1 MFDTLSSGHLENNL
15 FKQITPYIEPVTYT
29 LGNVQVFVKDGGG
42 KKQLMKNHPAMV
54 SHISII
60 EQLKNH
66 ILFCPDVAYHIV
78 NWSWRWAGGYNQDND
93 DDDVLK
99 TYSGFEDGTNFQTH
113 PYLSKPQSNPKV
125 IRVPLAGYGDGVEV
139 SPFLKGSD
147 TAARSHLPHCF
158 VPQLCNPLG
167 GSRGVH
173 NIHCMY
179 VSLLSLPPKLRHNH
193 ENIFP
198 ATFVCESDLD
208 SFGPVRV
215 VAGADPKTG
224 NIIEGGPPT
233 LGSEFRQLAAGVP
246 FEEFGEGYVLQ
257 GYLVQWLGD
266 YPARGKMTPFA
277 KSVAAHL
284 FCHHCDIDAR
294 KSHSSILHRLFCK
307 DCDCD
312 DDVPCFRSMTEV
324 QHDFADTRKMS
335 QLNAKKLQTKKGYQ
349 KNKLSFALD
358 DKYFP
363 GFNVVDGV
371 GNDLMHSE
379 PDGML
384 KPEAAAMLATLIYKS
399 RYFTLQEVYV
409 LLAQTPLCSL
419 TLTDGV

>member
-193 ENIFP
+193 ENIFLISEKIKEFHFI
-198 ATFVCESDLD
+198 TNF
-208 SFGPVRV
+208 FIPV
-215 VAGADPKTG
+215 
-224 NIIEGGPPT
+224 
-233 LGSEFRQLAAGVP
+233 L
-246 FEEFGEGYVLQ
+246 
-257 GYLVQWLGD
+257 
-266 YPARGKMTPFA
+266 
-277 KSVAAHL
+277 
-284 FCHHCDIDAR
+284 
-294 KSHSSILHRLFCK
+294 
-307 DCDCD
+307 
-312 DDVPCFRSMTEV
+312 
-324 QHDFADTRKMS
+324 
-335 QLNAKKLQTKKGYQ
+335 
-349 KNKLSFALD
+349 
-358 DKYFP
+358 
-363 GFNVVDGV
+363 
-371 GNDLMHSE
+371 
-379 PDGML
+379 PD
-384 KPEAAAMLATLIYKS
+384 
-399 RYFTLQEVYV
+399 RF
-409 LLAQTPLCSL
+409 
-419 TLTDGV
+419 